1 MKIIILTANLADGAK
16 LKDSLSSLNTDF
28 SLFKNYSKEDLLTHP
43 KKFRKVT
50 FIFSTWYMPIFTENE
65 IQEYLPALKVIFYA
79 AGSVK
84 YFAKQ
89 FMNQGVKVFSAA
101 KVNAIPV
108 AEFVS
113 AQILLANKGY
123 FQAQK
128 EYKKPF
134 WRFSFNKARN
144 YSMQKNGNYNAKIG
158 IIGCGAIGSRVVD
171 FLKPFKLDISVY
183 DPFLSDKR
191 IQELG
196 AKRLDLTEIFT
207 NSDVISNH
215 LPDITE
221 TKGIINWNLLSLMK
235 ENTTFI
241 NTGRGAQIIE
251 KDLVKTM
258 RKKPNACALL
268 DVTNREP
275 VWPWSPLLR
284 MKNVFMTPH
293 IAGSQS
299 CENDRMIEYM
309 LTAYFNT
316 LEGNTDISEV
326 LRDELYKQT

>member
-1 MKIIILTANLADGAK
+1 MKTIILTAISEDGVK
-16 LKDSLSSLNTDF
+16 LKDSLSCLNTDL
-28 SLFKNYSKEDLLTHP
+28 SSVKNYKKENLLSHP
-43 KKFRKVT
+43 EKFKEVT
-50 FIFSTWYMPIFTENE
+50 FIFSTWNMPIFTENE
-65 IQEYLPALKVIFYA
+65 IQEYLPSLKAIFYA

-89 FMNQGVKVFSAA
+89 FINQGVRVFSAE
-101 KVNAIPV
+101 KLNAIPV

-158 IIGCGAIGSRVVD
+158 IIGCGAIGEKVVD
-171 FLKPFKLDISVY
+171 FIKPYKLDVFIY
-183 DPFLSDKR
+183 DPFVSDKK

-196 AKRLDLTEIFT
+196 AKRADLIGIFT
-207 NSDVISNH
+207 KSDVISNH

-221 TKGIINWNLLSLMK
+221 TKGIINKKLLSLMK
-235 ENTTFI
+235 ESATFI

-251 KDLVKTM
+251 KDLADIM

-268 DVTNREP
+268 DVTNKEP
-275 VWPWSPLLR
+275 IWPWSPLLR
-284 MKNVFMTPH
+284 RQNIFITPH
-293 IAGSQS
+293 IAGSLAL
-299 CENDRMIEYM
+299 EIDRMVEYM
-309 LTAYFNT
+309 LTAYLNT
-316 LEGNTDISEV
+316 LAGITDISEV
-326 LRDELYKQT
+326 SIDKLYKQT

>member
-1 MKIIILTANLADGAK
+1 MKIFILTAAIEDGVK
-16 LKDSLSSLNTDF
+16 LKNSLNLLNKDF
-28 SLFKNYSKEDLLTHP
+28 SSVKNFTKKDILSKPSQFKNTS
-43 KKFRKVT
+43 
-50 FIFSTWYMPIFTENE
+50 FIFSTWFMPIFTENE
-65 IQEYLPALKVIFYA
+65 IKEYLPSLKAIFYA
-79 AGSVK
+79 AGTMK
-84 YFAKQ
+84 YFATQ
-89 FMNQGVKVFSAA
+89 FLNQGVRVFSAA
-101 KVNAIPV
+101 KANAIPV

-144 YSMQKNGNYNAKIG
+144 FSLQRKGNYNAKIG

-171 FLKPFKLDISVY
+171 FLKPYKLDISVY

-191 IQELG
+191 IQVLG
-196 AKRLDLTEIFT
+196 IKCADLTEIFT

-215 LPDITE
+215 LPDIPE
-221 TKGIINWNLLSLMK
+221 TKGIINWKLLSLMK
-235 ENTTFI
+235 GNATFI

-251 KDLVKTM
+251 RDLAKTM

-284 MKNVFMTPH
+284 RKNIFMTPH
-293 IAGSQS
+293 IAGSLAS
-299 CENDRMIEYM
+299 ENDRMIEYM

-316 LEGNTDISEV
+316 LEGHTDVSEV
-326 LRDELYKQT
+326 SSDELYKQT